1 VNPQEVEARQHFDR
15 GLALFQTNDF
25 NGALAEFQA
34 AYDLSHRATVLYNIG
49 VTHQNLHHYPEAAR
63 AIEQYLREATIT
75 PERRAQV
82 ESGLNDIRNFIAHV
96 RLTGLPDG
104 AQVTIDGE
112 NAGTAPFAN
121 PIAVGTGRH
130 TIAAH
135 LDGYRDA
142 QETVLIAGGQDRDVA
157 LAMRSMAEAT
167 ASTTTL
173 TVRGAP
179 AGAAIDVD
187 GRAAAAETAVP
198 VSAGEH
204 IIRVRVNGDAPIY
217 SRITVQAGTSRV
229 ATVHVGTGHMTPVP
243 FAAAA
248 GLTIVSGGLMA
259 VFGALTQSTHA
270 EFAMLTQE
278 DPRALELSQTGTTY
292 RTLTNVF
299 VGTTAVFGAATVVT
313 AILFFRSS
321 AANQSRIDVA
331 AGPRPEGGAEG
342 AIRIRF

>member
-1 VNPQEVEARQHFDR
+1 VNPQEAEAREHFDR

-63 AIEQYLREATIT
+63 AIEQYLREATIS

-82 ESGLNDIRNFIAHV
+82 EAGLNDIRNFIAHV

-130 TIAAH
+130 VIAAH

-142 QETVLIAGGQDRDVA
+142 QETLLIAGGQEREVSLPLRSASEAVA
-157 LAMRSMAEAT
+157 AP
-167 ASTTTL
+167 TTL
-173 TVRGAP
+173 AVHGAP
-179 AGAAIDVD
+179 AGATIEID
-187 GRAAAAETAVP
+187 GRVAVADQATP

-204 IIRVRVNGDAPIY
+204 VIRVRA
-217 SRITVQAGTSRV
+217 SGTSPFESHVTVPAGAARI
-229 ATVHVGTGHMTPVP
+229 ATVHIGSGRMTPVP

-248 GLTIVSGGLMA
+248 GATVVSGVLMA
-259 VFGALTQSTHA
+259 IFGAMTQSTHA
-270 EFAMLTQE
+270 QFAMLTQE
-278 DPRALELSQTGTTY
+278 DPRATELSQAGTTQ

-299 VGTTAVFGAATVVT
+299 VATTAIFGAATVAT

-321 AANQSRIDVA
+321 SANASRIDIA

-342 AIRIRF
+342 MVRVRF